1 MHRILISLDSQDPAS
16 WEYAIAYVDQIGKA
30 RGQHGDTVL
39 LVHTKDQIN
48 GTCLGGHMGVAQA
61 KALSAGKTLDL
72 PFGGSLR
79 LSTLTTLGYNL
90 KDTIIIAFF
99 AEEKMLGIV
108 DDHRE
113 LAGVIVVPDLLNSAN
128 EWASRWSPVVHGQEQ
143 VASQPLIDDSVVEV
157 AMNQLT
163 SQINLSTGLGN
174 PSDKDMA
181 NEMLRILRC
190 KKHVID
196 GKKLRSWAIKNG
208 WRSSDAR
215 DLSQLAE
222 KIGSLKNNPSMAK
235 IYDWQG
241 RYQRWVDETNN
252 QT

>member
-1 MHRILISLDSQDPAS
+1 MHRILIPLDSHDPAS
-16 WEYAIAYVDQIGKA
+16 WDYTLAYVDQIGQT
-30 RGQHGDTVL
+30 RGRHGEVVL
-39 LVHTKDQIN
+39 LVHTKHQIN
-48 GTCLGGHMGVAQA
+48 GSCLSGHMGSAQA

-79 LSTLTTLGYNL
+79 LSTLRTLGYNL

-108 DDHRE
+108 DDHKE
-113 LAGVIVVPDLLNSAN
+113 LAGVVVVPDLLDSAD

-163 SQINLSTGLGN
+163 SQINLSSGLGN
-174 PSDKDMA
+174 QRDKDTA
-181 NEMLRILRC
+181 NEILRILRR

-196 GKKLRSWAIKNG
+196 SAKLRSWAIQNG
-208 WRSSDAR
+208 WQSNDAR
-215 DLSQLAE
+215 DLSQLAA
-222 KIGSLKNNPSMAK
+222 KIGLLKNNPSMVK

-241 RYQRWVDETNN
+241 RYQRWVDETNS
-252 QT
+252 QS